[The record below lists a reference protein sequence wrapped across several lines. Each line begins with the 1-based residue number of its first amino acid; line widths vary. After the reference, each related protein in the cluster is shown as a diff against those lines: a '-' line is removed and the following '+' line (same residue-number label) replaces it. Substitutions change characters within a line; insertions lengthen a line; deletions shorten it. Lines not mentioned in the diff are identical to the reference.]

1 GRMAPCFY
9 GVASITGVCQ
19 SAINRWPMTAVSP
32 NIQISKGTPGMGL
45 RAFFIVAALV
55 GSSHVGSTQ
64 VAEAGEQSLIRR
76 MSCSVVRFYV
86 AKYSQGAA
94 EAYARSKGATDA
106 EIENARRCLKGS
118 PVITAQNAA
127 TMN

>member
-1 GRMAPCFY
+1 
-9 GVASITGVCQ
+9 
-19 SAINRWPMTAVSP
+19 
-32 NIQISKGTPGMGL
+32 MGL
-45 RAFFIVAALV
+45 KAIFVAAALI
-55 GSSHVGSTQ
+55 GSSQIGSSQ
-64 VAEAGEQSLIRR
+64 VVEAAEQSVIRR